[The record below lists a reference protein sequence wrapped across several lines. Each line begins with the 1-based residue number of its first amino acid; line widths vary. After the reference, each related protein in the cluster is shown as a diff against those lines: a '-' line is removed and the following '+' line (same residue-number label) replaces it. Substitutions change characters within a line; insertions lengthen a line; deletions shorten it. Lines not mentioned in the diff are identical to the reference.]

1 MRFLGLL
8 SYMMPER
15 LFQTNSS
22 KSSAESSSTPLRS
35 LLNAKRS
42 GLSTPGTAGNDE
54 ESARLSAEVAT
65 LEKKVMKLTDE
76 NEKLRSEKKSWL
88 TRLQADNRKLGQMYQ
103 DVDETKRRLI
113 REIDN
118 IQTEK
123 ARLKSLQLP
132 VYENAID
139 SLLKSSRL
147 APSGRKMLPVEK
159 RAQAADL
166 FEKLTQLVAQCREN
180 QAEVLQVV
188 STKAQEVDE
197 GFQNGT
203 ASGNAKIEAAL
214 NSLRSIAATV
224 PGNLLAAEA
233 VAQSLS
239 EAMVLAL
246 MDKSSVL
253 LSRRADVFSG
263 SINALSLTGA
273 SVSDAAGAPP
283 APTDMKA
290 LQAQNESL
298 RSALLDMRKRNAQL
312 LAKAQENMLQA
323 NKDKEAAVQEAKNK
337 MMAGGSSPSGGGG
350 GGGGTGGKRSSANA
364 VTRPSVDSSVLRT
377 QEGAAA
383 IDSAFAQRDFL
394 ELPEASRGALMKV
407 AMEHVLQQLRTH
419 PLARSLK
426 EAMLRETAMEIATQV
441 SGLVGTA
448 IKALGAKGELDLRPG
463 TAFEEA
469 VTLALSSPIRKFLL
483 LAFTLLPPLPLELRT
498 AHHPSRLYLLPP
510 TPHPSKVSQEVASL
524 SVLTLTYLCS
534 RVGFPDLSEAP
545 PPPPPPPAA
554 KVNPRASISLAAP
567 ASASASAP
575 APASASTFTEDSQ
588 ASYYDHFHSAGGGR
602 GKGSTGA
609 VMVEG
614 GAAGRFSLRPE
625 GPSTEDKK
633 KKTPGFMQSVAQKRR

>member
-1 MRFLGLL
+1 MRDRGTAPLFSTVTHAFLATLLPLSLFLFVKSSNQALL
-8 SYMMPER
+8 SVCARREAVRTKRARGFSRRSFVRFFGLPSFMMAER
-15 LFQTNSS
+15 LFHTNSS
-22 KSSAESSSTPLRS
+22 ISSAESSSTPLRS

-42 GLSTPGTAGNDE
+42 GLSTPGTAGNNE

-65 LEKKVMKLTDE
+65 LEKKVIKLTEE

-159 RAQAADL
+159 RAQAAVL

-188 STKAQEVDE
+188 STTAQEVDE

-263 SINALSLTGA
+263 SINALNLTGA
-273 SVSDAAGAPP
+273 GVSDGSGAPP

-337 MMAGGSSPSGGGG
+337 MMAGGSSPSGGGSGVGGGGG
-350 GGGGTGGKRSSANA
+350 GGGGTGGKRSSANV
-364 VTRPSVDSSVLRT
+364 VTRPSVDSSALRT

-394 ELPEASRGALMKV
+394 ELPEPSRGALMKV
-407 AMEHVLQQLRTH
+407 ATENVLQQLRTH

-469 VTLALSSPIRKFLL
+469 VTLALSSPLRKFLL
-483 LAFTLLPPLPLELRT
+483 LAFTLL
-498 AHHPSRLYLLPP
+498 
-510 TPHPSKVSQEVASL
+510 
-524 SVLTLTYLCS
+524 TL
-534 RVGFPDLSEAP
+534 
-545 PPPPPPPAA
+545 
-554 KVNPRASISLAAP
+554 
-567 ASASASAP
+567 
-575 APASASTFTEDSQ
+575 Q
-588 ASYYDHFHSAGGGR
+588 
-602 GKGSTGA
+602 
-609 VMVEG
+609 
-614 GAAGRFSLRPE
+614 
-625 GPSTEDKK
+625 
-633 KKTPGFMQSVAQKRR
+633 